1 MPNLMQLSSAV
12 SSFTAEHIVALV
24 LLCACVVYIGKVLFS
39 FQRLGLAVT
48 RGGETQDAS
57 SDTSDH
63 EE

>member
-1 MPNLMQLSSAV
+1 MCDLMQLISAV
-12 SSFTAEHIVALV
+12 PPITAEHVVVLV
-24 LLCACVVYIGKVLFS
+24 LLCACVLYIGKVLFS
-39 FQRLGLAVT
+39 FQRLGLSVT